1 MVELPFRRTA
11 PYTHDLMP
19 CRSCGNTALDTIF
32 SLGRI
37 PLANAL
43 LTKEDLGRTEER
55 FPLDLAFCP
64 QCTLVQIL
72 ETVPPEKL
80 FRDYLYFS
88 SFSDTILQHSE
99 EHVKRLIENEDLGRS
114 SLALEIGSN
123 DGYLLQ
129 YFRKAGV
136 PVLGVEPARN
146 IAKAAEEKGIKT
158 IPEFFTS
165 DLAAM
170 LPEADV
176 VIANNVLAHVP
187 DLNGFVAGIKMVLK
201 PGGLA
206 TIEIPYVREMVEHV
220 EFDTIYHEH
229 LSYFSITA
237 LDAIF
242 ARNDLVL
249 DHVERLPVHG
259 GSLRLFVRQEKR
271 DRRSVEVL
279 LWEEEEWG
287 VRWKRT
293 YRLMGHRVIGIKT
306 ALCGLLEELKAEGNT
321 LAGYGAAAKATIL
334 LNFFGIGAGILSF
347 VADRSPQKQGRFIPG
362 VRIPVVGWER
372 LAEDRPDYVLLLAW
386 NFADEVLRQQQE
398 YRKRGG
404 KFILPIPELRIV

>member
-64 QCTLVQIL
+64 RCTLVQIL

-136 PVLGVEPARN
+136 PVLGVEPAHN
-146 IAKAAEEKGIKT
+146 IANAAEEKGIKT

-165 DLAAM
+165 DLAAT
-170 LPEADV
+170 LPKADV

-187 DLNGFVAGIKMVLK
+187 DLNDFVAGIKMVLK

-206 TIEIPYVREMVEHV
+206 TIEIPYVREMVERA

-229 LSYFSITA
+229 LCYFSITA

-259 GSLRLFVRQEKR
+259 GSLRPFAGQGKR
-271 DRRSVEVL
+271 DRPPVGGLPR
-279 LWEEEEWG
+279 EEKKWG
-287 VRWKRT
+287 VPGKRR
-293 YRLMGHRVIGIKT
+293 YRLLPNPVMGIQP
-306 ALCGLLEELKAEGNT
+306 AL
-321 LAGYGAAAKATIL
+321 
-334 LNFFGIGAGILSF
+334 
-347 VADRSPQKQGRFIPG
+347 
-362 VRIPVVGWER
+362 
-372 LAEDRPDYVLLLAW
+372 
-386 NFADEVLRQQQE
+386 
-398 YRKRGG
+398 
-404 KFILPIPELRIV
+404 